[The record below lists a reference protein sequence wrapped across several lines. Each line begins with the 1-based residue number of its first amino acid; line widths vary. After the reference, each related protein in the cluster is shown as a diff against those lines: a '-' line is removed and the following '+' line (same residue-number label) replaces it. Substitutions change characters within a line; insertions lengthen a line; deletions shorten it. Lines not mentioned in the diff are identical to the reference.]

1 MLLMRHALLFFALL
15 YSMSALTSH
24 AQTGSFNLED
34 WPQTQVSLKPIYVKA
49 IMEQAGIHKVSFNK
63 DAAFYVA
70 ELDKFAKFAKEKKY
84 LPYLKTSVAQN
95 LATIAVVN
103 CDWNNGVPHWEFA
116 QKYLGDKQLELLKP
130 LYGDAITKLQNNCDL
145 PLAIPQ

>member
-1 MLLMRHALLFFALL
+1 MSFTRRALLLIPLL
-15 YSMSALTSH
+15 ISLSSLNSY

-34 WPQTQVSLKPIYVKA
+34 WPQTQPSLKPIYVKA
-49 IMEQAGIHKVSFNK
+49 IMEQAGIHRVTFSKS
-63 DAAFYVA
+63 AEFYAA
-70 ELDKFAKFAKEKKY
+70 ELDKFSAFAREKNY

-116 QKYLGDKQLELLKP
+116 QKYLGDAQIELLKP
-130 LYGDAITKLQNNCDL
+130 LYGEALIKLKNNCID
-145 PLAIPQ
+145 PAT